1 MHRPDPAS
9 RAPTFMRWQGTN
21 HPSIPVN
28 GGAPT
33 LAQEAPVDDT
43 PDPALIA
50 PPWVAMLQALADQ
63 AETTHLEEES

>member
-1 MHRPDPAS
+1 M
-9 RAPTFMRWQGTN
+9 
-21 HPSIPVN
+21 
-28 GGAPT
+28 
-33 LAQEAPVDDT
+33 DDT